1 MTKSLNNRPKTM
13 LRSDKSE
20 AKVTIIKDSTRVII
34 LFRLTTDGHKASR
47 SLSAT
52 AEPLVFSVIVTEH
65 TAAIS
70 YNI

>member
-20 AKVTIIKDSTRVII
+20 AQVTIIKDSTRVII
-34 LFRLTTDGHKASR
+34 LLRLTTDRHKASR
-47 SLSAT
+47 RLSAT
-52 AEPLVFSVIVTEH
+52 AEPLVFSVIATEH
-65 TAAIS
+65 TAVIS